1 MIYTLTLNPSIDYIM
16 KLDEFID
23 GATNRSYEDKKYPGG
38 KGIMVSKLL
47 KNLGEDPINLG
58 FVGGFT
64 GDYIVKS
71 LENLGVKENFTKIEG
86 QSRINVKLKYDTE
99 TEINAGGPDIKEDEI
114 NDFFKKLQKIND
126 NDTLI
131 ISGSIPKSLSKDF
144 YKRVLDTK
152 KMEFT
157 VDIAGEE
164 LLDYLSYNPLLV
176 KPNIDELEAIFH
188 TKIDDRNILEYAKK
202 LQTMGA
208 QNVIISLGKDGS
220 IFISDELTLK
230 ANPIEGNLIN
240 SVGAGDS
247 MVAGF
252 VYGIKNGLSKKDAYK
267 LAVACGTA
275 TAFSEDI
282 ASKEY
287 VYEILEKVEVK
298 DYGN

>member
-16 KLDEFID
+16 KLDEFKD
-23 GATNRSYEDKKYPGG
+23 GATNRSYEEKKYPGD
-38 KGIMVSKLL
+38 KGIIVSKLL

-71 LENLGVKENFTKIEG
+71 LENIGVKEEFTKIEG

-99 TEINAGGPDIKEDEI
+99 TEINAGGPDIKEDEMV
-114 NDFFKKLQKIND
+114 DFFEKLQKLND

-152 KMEFT
+152 KIEFT

-188 TKIDDRNILEYAKK
+188 TKIDDRNILKYAKK
-202 LQTMGA
+202 LQTLGA

-220 IFISDELTLK
+220 IFISDELNLK
-230 ANPIEGNLIN
+230 ANSIESNLIN

-252 VYGIKNGLSKKDAYK
+252 IYGIKNGLSKKDAYK